1 MTMAE
6 TAAPPRPAAPI
17 DRAAAYDEDFVLW
30 TRSQAALIR
39 AGRFD
44 LVDRENLAE
53 EIESLGVSDRRELCS
68 RLEVLMV
75 HLLKWQ
81 FQPMHRSRS
90 WRSTIRSQRGR
101 IERVLKASPS
111 LRREVA
117 ELSREEYA
125 VAREAASAE
134 TGFARDTFPDSL
146 PYSPEQI
153 LDDTFFPGP
162 LDETP

>member
-1 MTMAE
+1 MAE

-17 DRAAAYDEDFVLW
+17 DHGAAYGEDFVLW

-68 RLEVLMV
+68 RIEVLMM

-101 IERVLKASPS
+101 IERVLKQSPS
-111 LRREVA
+111 LRREMA
-117 ELSREEYA
+117 EISREEYA
-125 VAREAASAE
+125 LAREAASSE
-134 TGFARDTFPDSL
+134 TGFALDTFPNSL

-153 LDDTFFPGP
+153 LDETFFPGP
-162 LDETP
+162 LDDNP

>member
-1 MTMAE
+1 MAE

-17 DRAAAYDEDFVLW
+17 DHGAAYDQDFVLW
-30 TRSQAALIR
+30 TRNQAALIR

-44 LVDRENLAE
+44 LVDRENVAE

-68 RLEVLMV
+68 RLEVLMM

-101 IERVLKASPS
+101 IERVLKHSPS
-111 LRREVA
+111 LRREIA
-117 ELSREEYA
+117 ELSHEEYA
-125 VAREAASAE
+125 LAREAASSE
-134 TGFARDTFPDSL
+134 TGFALDTFPSSL

-153 LDDTFFPGP
+153 LDETFFPGP
-162 LDETP
+162 LDDNP

>member
-1 MTMAE
+1 MAE

-17 DRAAAYDEDFVLW
+17 DRGAAYDEDFVLW
-30 TRSQAALIR
+30 TRSQAGLIR

-53 EIESLGVSDRRELCS
+53 EIESLGVSDRRELC
-68 RLEVLMV
+68 RRIEVLMM

-101 IERVLKASPS
+101 IERVLKQSPS
-111 LRREVA
+111 LRREMA
-117 ELSREEYA
+117 EISREEYA
-125 VAREAASAE
+125 LAREAASSE
-134 TGFARDTFPDSL
+134 TGFALDTFPSSL

-153 LDDTFFPGP
+153 LDETFFPGP
-162 LDETP
+162 LDENP